1 MITSRPGG
9 RIRTR
14 SWSTSRATFAT
25 TRSKSDVAY
34 ETAFY
39 CLMDTLA
46 CGFQALKY
54 PACTKLLGPVVPGA
68 TMMGGARV
76 PGTSFELDPVQAAFN
91 IGTHDPLARLQRH
104 LACGRVGPSLR
115 QPGRHPRRRRLPVAQ
130 GDRRRTQ
137 AADRARCPDGD
148 DQGARDPGCHRAREQ
163 LQPRRAR
170 SRDPGPRR
178 LHGGGDAHARRQPRA
193 GDQRGVERLDR
204 RRGAPHLPPCAEH
217 RLAQELGGGRCD
229 QPCRA
234 SCADRA
240 RGRDGLPVGAFG
252 QDLGLLRRALQGPP
266 LHLQPGIRQLR
277 DGERAVQDL
286 LSRGVPR
293 ADGRRVR
300 DEAAPRREGRGSRTS
315 SRS

>member
-1 MITSRPGG
+1 MSAHDYKSARRPDPDKVLVD
-9 RIRTR
+9 IA
-14 SWSTSRATFAT
+14 SYVCDYEV
-25 TRSKSDVAY
+25 KSDVAY

-54 PACTKLLGPVVPGA
+54 PACTKLLGPVVPGRDDD
-68 TMMGGARV
+68 GRRARTGHV
-76 PGTSFELDPVQAAFN
+76 LRARPRSGRVQ
-91 IGTHDPLARLQRH
+91 HRYDDPLARLQRH
-104 LACGRVGPSLR
+104 LARGRVGPSLR
-115 QPGRHPRRRRLPVAQ
+115 QPGRHPRGRRLPVAQ

-137 AADRARCPDGD
+137 AADRARRPDGD

-178 LHGGGDAHARRQPRA
+178 LHGGGDAHARRQPGA

-300 DEAAPRREGRGSRTS
+300 DASCTPS
-315 SRS
+315 